1 MPIDHYI
8 GSSLKYIVLNVVRR
22 ATVRGFGQ
30 AVLDPPYQD
39 NGTTAH
45 VLSFYLICMFID
57 LLFADFLFIYFLLI
71 EYWFPF

>member
-39 NGTTAH
+39 NGTAN
-45 VLSFYLICMFID
+45 VLS
-57 LLFADFLFIYFLLI
+57 LLPHLHVH
-71 EYWFPF
+71 